1 MVLPG
6 GWLRCAAHSAEA
18 CFSDSGSLWCT
29 DSCSAEGQAIVKWR
43 SRVGRG
49 VYRTV
54 VLAAVACAALVYC
67 AVMVFGVKA
76 DTMLQH
82 LLLSVLLVALAALA
96 AALVFIVR
104 RIFRGSR

>member
-1 MVLPG
+1 MREQV
-6 GWLRCAAHSAEA
+6 
-18 CFSDSGSLWCT
+18 
-29 DSCSAEGQAIVKWR
+29 IVKR
-43 SRVGRG
+43 SERVGRG

-82 LLLSVLLVALAALA
+82 LLLSVLLVVLAALA
-96 AALVFIVR
+96 AAVIFVLR